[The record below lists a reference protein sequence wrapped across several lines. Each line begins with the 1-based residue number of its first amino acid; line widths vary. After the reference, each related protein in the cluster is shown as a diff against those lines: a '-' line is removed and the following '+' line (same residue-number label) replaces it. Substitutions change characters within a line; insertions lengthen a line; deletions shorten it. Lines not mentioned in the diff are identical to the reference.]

1 MSIESLAIVE
11 PGSNLTIASELGA
24 NKLNTG
30 TEFSTW
36 FESQITELNSQINK
50 SENEVRKL
58 ATGET
63 NNIHHVMLS
72 LEKAKLSFDL
82 MLQVRTK
89 ALEAYQDIM
98 KMQL

>member
-1 MSIESLAIVE
+1 MSIETLAIVE
-11 PGSNLTIASELGA
+11 PGSNLAFTSELGL
-24 NKLNTG
+24 NKLNAG
-30 TEFSTW
+30 TDFSTW
-36 FESQITELNSQINK
+36 FENQISELNTQINN

-82 MLQVRTK
+82 LLQVRSK
-89 ALEAYQDIM
+89 ALDAYQDIM

>member
-1 MSIESLAIVE
+1 MSVESVSIVE
-11 PGSNLTIASELGA
+11 AASGVGYASELGLSKI
-24 NKLNTG
+24 NNG
-30 TEFSTW
+30 SDFSTW
-36 FESQITELNSQINK
+36 FEVQITELNNQINY